1 MRFANPKVV
10 VALAPLKMPTT
21 AAAAVPPTIIGIFP
35 TALDPARFYA
45 PREIEHFDTAAA
57 HASASAR
64 ALWARSKA
72 RLATAAQTNK
82 QNGETAPNGPDSES
96 VDLYFIF
103 VSLLLLLLRLLYF
116 TALTIGR

>member
-1 MRFANPKVV
+1 MRFTNPKVV
-10 VALAPLKMPTT
+10 VALAPLRPTT
-21 AAAAVPPTIIGIFP
+21 AAAAVSPTIGIFP